1 MRLIDQG
8 SAEELCCGLYHYL
21 GESVRTASIARRL
34 KRVGDSPPTL
44 LASRGLAKGCGNL
57 YNTPMPR
64 WEHGSEERLK
74 QAARELFDQQGFE
87 RTSVVEIAARARV
100 TTRTFFRYFADKRE
114 VLFAGLDDLRAALIE
129 KVLQVPDGAGPL
141 QVVTGALAEFDWEN
155 IAPRRSQR
163 TRHAIIAANPELLER
178 DLIKQHGIMV
188 GVIEAL
194 RQRGVDAET
203 AQLAARVGI
212 QVFLT
217 AYQHWLEAGARPD
230 VAAITDRMMS
240 LLTTMVPTGAPLP
253 ASRRK
258 KPRAAS
264 KKPRAAKQAKS
275 TALRTGVVP
284 RSKGGPR
291 R

>member
-1 MRLIDQG
+1 
-8 SAEELCCGLYHYL
+8 
-21 GESVRTASIARRL
+21 
-34 KRVGDSPPTL
+34 
-44 LASRGLAKGCGNL
+44 
-57 YNTPMPR
+57 MPR

-114 VLFAGLDDLRAALIE
+114 VLFAGSDDLRAALIG

-141 QVVTGALAEFDWEN
+141 QVVTGALAEFDWES

-163 TRHAIIAANPELLER
+163 VRHAIIAANPELLER
-178 DLIKQHGIMV
+178 DLIKQHGITV
-188 GVIEAL
+188 GIIGAL

-217 AYQHWLEAGARPD
+217 AYQHWLKAGDQPN
-230 VAAITDRMMS
+230 VATMTDRMMS
-240 LLTTMVPTGAPLP
+240 LLTTIMPAGTPPLP

-258 KPRAAS
+258 KPRAA
-264 KKPRAAKQAKS
+264 KQAKP
-275 TALRTGVVP
+275 TALRTGAVP
-284 RSKGGPR
+284 RSKGVPR

>member
-1 MRLIDQG
+1 MRRNKVGVSSRIAFAT
-8 SAEELCCGLYHYL
+8 SSINVPVCG
-21 GESVRTASIARRL
+21 IARRL
-34 KRVGDSPPTL
+34 ERVGDSPPTL
-44 LASRGLAKGCGNL
+44 LASPRAGQGVWNL

-114 VLFAGLDDLRAALIE
+114 VLFAGSDDLRAALIG

-141 QVVTGALAEFDWEN
+141 QVVTGALAEFDWES

-163 TRHAIIAANPELLER
+163 VRHAIIAANPELLER
-178 DLIKQHGIMV
+178 DLIKQHGITV
-188 GVIEAL
+188 GIIEAL
-194 RQRGVDAET
+194 RQRGVDADT

-217 AYQHWLEAGARPD
+217 AYQRWLKAGDRPD
-230 VAAITDRMMS
+230 VATVTDRMMS
-240 LLTTMVPTGAPLP
+240 LLTTIMPARAPSP
-253 ASRRK
+253 ASRR
-258 KPRAAS
+258 

-275 TALRTGVVP
+275 TALRTTVVS

>member
-1 MRLIDQG
+1 MW
-8 SAEELCCGLYHYL
+8 
-21 GESVRTASIARRL
+21 
-34 KRVGDSPPTL
+34 
-44 LASRGLAKGCGNL
+44 NL
-57 YNTPMPR
+57 YNAPMPR

-114 VLFAGLDDLRAALIE
+114 VLFAGLDELRAALIE
-129 KVLQVPDGAGPL
+129 KVLQVPAGAGPL
-141 QVVTGALAEFDWEN
+141 QVVTGALAAFDWESV
-155 IAPRRSQR
+155 APRRSQR

-178 DLIKQHGIMV
+178 DLIKQHGLTV
-188 GVIEAL
+188 GVIGAL

-217 AYQHWLEAGARPD
+217 AYQRWLKAGDRPD
-230 VAAITDRMMS
+230 VATITDRTMS
-240 LLTTMVPTGAPLP
+240 LLTTMVPADAPLP

-258 KPRAAS
+258 KPRAA
-264 KKPRAAKQAKS
+264 KQVKS
-275 TALRTGVVP
+275 TASQAAVVS

>member
-1 MRLIDQG
+1 
-8 SAEELCCGLYHYL
+8 
-21 GESVRTASIARRL
+21 
-34 KRVGDSPPTL
+34 
-44 LASRGLAKGCGNL
+44 
-57 YNTPMPR
+57 MPR

-114 VLFAGLDDLRAALIE
+114 VLFAGWDDLHAALIE
-129 KVLQVPDGAGPL
+129 KVLQVPAGAGPL
-141 QVVTGALAEFDWEN
+141 QVVTGALAEFDWESV
-155 IAPRRSQR
+155 APRRSQR
-163 TRHAIIAANPELLER
+163 TRHAIIAANQELLER
-178 DLIKQHGIMV
+178 DLSKQHGITV
-188 GVIEAL
+188 GVIKAL
-194 RQRGVDAET
+194 RQRGVDAEP

-212 QVFLT
+212 QVFFT
-217 AYQHWLEAGARPD
+217 AYQRWLKAGNRPD

-240 LLTTMVPTGAPLP
+240 LLTTMVPAGAPLP

-258 KPRAAS
+258 KL
-264 KKPRAAKQAKS
+264 RAAKQAKP
-275 TALRTGVVP
+275 TVLRTATVS